1 MCVLGVAGVECG
13 GGRRRALRRL
23 QRHAAAGACGLG
35 ALLRSNRPVLAPK
48 ARGLGEQVFIERA
61 SIVFKA
67 CQVFIALKS
76 RRWQDIKKTRCDF
89 WHSVVD
95 KYRAGLPRGAPPAPF
110 RGGAG
115 ARGSPRA
122 MADAWPRVS
131 SNRGRPR
138 AIPGTEGKVHRV
150 DPDFGS
156 TLTVSNRDSL

>member
-1 MCVLGVAGVECG
+1 
-13 GGRRRALRRL
+13 L

-48 ARGLGEQVFIERA
+48 VRGLGEQVFIERA

-76 RRWQDIKKTRCDF
+76 RRRQDIKKTRCDF

-95 KYRAGLPRGAPPAPF
+95 KYRAGLPRGAPRAIP
-110 RGGAG
+110 RAG
-115 ARGSPRA
+115 ARGSQPSPRA